1 MFKIFSDTPCDF
13 TVEYAESL
21 GVTIVPLY
29 VSFDGEN
36 YLKAQYELTTEDFY
50 NRMTSEKV
58 YPKTSMPSVHDY
70 IDYFMPYV
78 KENTPIIAITISTL
92 FSGSFNS
99 ANMAADQIRE
109 DYPDAQITVI
119 NSQLNSAAQGLL
131 VYEAVRMNRDNVP
144 YETVIKVLEEMTKLG
159 TVYFAIE
166 GLDYLQTG
174 GRIGKVAS
182 LITGMLNIR
191 PVLYMNNG
199 EISISSITRTRK
211 KSVTGV
217 FEGVKRHFQTNNIDP
232 SSYEFTTGSSDISDT
247 GMAEREELR
256 NRLESELGVVCLENR
271 ENVDMRVSMIT
282 GCHTGS
288 YTTGIGYM
296 PKYEAILPLV
306 SK

>member
-13 TVEYAESL
+13 TLEYAESI
-21 GVTIVPLY
+21 GVSIVPLY

-36 YLKAQYELTTEDFY
+36 YSKAQYELTTEDFY

-58 YPKTSMPSVHDY
+58 YPKTSMPSVQDY
-70 IDYFMPYV
+70 IDYFLPYV
-78 KENTPIIAITISTL
+78 KENTPISAITISTL

-306 SK
+306 AK